1 METEQVNRTEFNLL
15 KEEVNQIKQDMIE
28 SQKLLSQIDKKI
40 DVINEKIITA
50 DKIDDLKFTPLEK
63 RVETLEDNQ
72 NWLRKTV
79 LGGIIGEL
87 IAIGGGLIIYVVQR
101 MK

>member
-1 METEQVNRTEFNLL
+1 METEQVNRAEFNLL

-28 SQKLLSQIDKKI
+28 SQKLLQMIDKKI

-79 LGGIIGEL
+79 LGEIIAL
-87 IAIGGGLIIYVVQR
+87 IGGAVVYVIQI

>member
-63 RVETLEDNQ
+63 RVATLEDNQ
-72 NWLRKTV
+72 NWLRRTV
-79 LGGIIGEL
+79 LGEIIAL
-87 IAIGGGLIIYVVQR
+87 IGGAVVYVIQI